1 MPKRFCLK
9 LKSVFKKL
17 FPKKEEQIIAFQ
29 GMEWIVTSEN
39 KNYDYLEFTLINP
52 IKITKYQTKILLD
65 DFKNYNQFK
74 LFSSIQKDI
83 TNHIKN
89 FTYSENEINFDCELK
104 NEKITL
110 KKIQIE
116 HEDIYRI
123 CLYYFSLFQIKI
135 DNLQRAVDDCDLK
148 KKK

>member
-83 TNHIKN
+83 TK
-89 FTYSENEINFDCELK
+89 
-104 NEKITL
+104 
-110 KKIQIE
+110 
-116 HEDIYRI
+116 
-123 CLYYFSLFQIKI
+123 
-135 DNLQRAVDDCDLK
+135 
-148 KKK
+148 